1 MDLKWSSS
9 GNTEMQKHLHKFMRN
24 LHCFAFI
31 IIFMK
36 NNSSLFQTIFFLY
49 IETAIYQVLQVK
61 SLDNIH
67 WC

>member
-9 GNTEMQKHLHKFMRN
+9 GNIEMQKHLHKFMLN

-36 NNSSLFQTIFFLY
+36 NWFQTIFFLY
-49 IETAIYQVLQVK
+49 IETAIYQALQVN